1 MKRHLSFI
9 VSVLLIT
16 VGAGYSLIARSSGAA
31 GSQPQ
36 DIAGQ
41 IIARE
46 KASYEAWQRKDK
58 AFWAD
63 YLTDEATYFGPDSP
77 YLEVDPKVNLVP
89 KFEKYAEMFK
99 ILDFQM
105 YNPHVQVY
113 GDVAILT
120 YNLAQAQSVAG
131 RMTVSTGKVSRV
143 YVKQGGRWRVVHTH
157 ESVNPKAQ

>member
-1 MKRHLSFI
+1 MRTHLIFI
-9 VSVLLIT
+9 IVVVLVAA
-16 VGAGYSLIARSSGAA
+16 VGRRSLFATSAA
-31 GSQPQ
+31 AYPEPEDVAS
-36 DIAGQ
+36 Q

-89 KFEKYAEMFK
+89 KLEKYAELFK
-99 ILDFQM
+99 LLDFQM
-105 YNPHVQVY
+105 YNPHVQIY

-131 RMTVSTGKVSRV
+131 RMTTSTGKVSRV
-143 YVKQGGRWRVVHTH
+143 YLKQGGAWRVVHTH
-157 ESVNPKAQ
+157 ESVNPRGQ